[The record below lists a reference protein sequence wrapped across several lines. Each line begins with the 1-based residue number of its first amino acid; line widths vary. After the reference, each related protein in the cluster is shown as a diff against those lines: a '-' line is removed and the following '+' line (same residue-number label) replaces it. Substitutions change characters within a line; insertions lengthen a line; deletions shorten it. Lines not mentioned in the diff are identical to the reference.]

1 MRPTSFSAA
10 IRSVKGRDEDV
21 APPLKLRSLA
31 WRSALLNLVIAL
43 TALPVMIFA
52 GGSGAVVPA
61 LAVMAA
67 VSALIWV
74 ATLTAFFLVS
84 ISRVI
89 WRLGVLGLR
98 HPHGRSKGS
107 SGLADEWIDGPG

>member
-1 MRPTSFSAA
+1 MSPTSFSAA
-10 IRSVKGRDEDV
+10 IRSVKGRDGNA
-21 APPLKLRSLA
+21 APPLKLHSLV

-43 TALPVMIFA
+43 TALPVMVFA
-52 GGSGAVVPA
+52 GGPGAVVPA

-84 ISRVI
+84 IARMF
-89 WRLGVLGLR
+89 WRLGVLGFQ
-98 HPHGRSKGS
+98 HPHGRSKSNG
-107 SGLADEWIDGPG
+107 GLADEWIDGPG